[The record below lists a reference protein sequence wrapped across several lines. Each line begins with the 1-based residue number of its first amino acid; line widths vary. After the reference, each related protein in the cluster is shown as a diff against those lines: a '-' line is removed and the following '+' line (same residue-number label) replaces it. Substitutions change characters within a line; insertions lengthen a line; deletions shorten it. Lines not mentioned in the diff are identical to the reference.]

1 MSYIQINNLIKQFGG
16 KEVLK
21 SLDVSIEKG
30 SLTTLLGP
38 SGCGKSTLLRSI
50 AGLHSVDQ
58 GEIIIDGKRVD
69 TLSPKE
75 RKIGMVFQNYALF
88 PNMTVEE
95 NIRFGLDMK
104 KVSKSDSKTKVA
116 QMIELVGLNGK
127 EKAYPRELSGG
138 QQQRVALARALVTEP
153 KVLLLDEP
161 LSALDA
167 QIRKHLQS
175 LLKRLQLE
183 LGITMVL
190 VTHDQ
195 EEAMALSDYVYI
207 LNDGNIAQSGTPN
220 EIYKHPKSEFIA
232 KFIGSYN
239 VLNSSTYERVF
250 NTPLTDAR
258 FVAIRP
264 ETISPE
270 EIIGAKV
277 LEGEVLNTSMLGSI
291 VRYDVQI
298 GEEMIHVDRLNR
310 TYQQINDNKIK
321 LYVKEEDM
329 IKIV

>member
-1 MSYIQINNLIKQFGG
+1 MSYIQIKQLVKKFNG
-16 KEVLK
+16 KAVLK
-21 SLDVSIEKG
+21 SLDLNIERG

-50 AGLHSVDQ
+50 AGLHSIDS
-58 GEIIIDGKRVD
+58 GEIVLDDKRID

-75 RKIGMVFQNYALF
+75 REIGMVFQNYALF

-95 NIRFGLDMK
+95 NVRFGLDMK
-104 KVSKSDSKTKVA
+104 KVNKSESRTKV
-116 QMIELVGLNGK
+116 QEMIALVGLEGK
-127 EKAYPRELSGG
+127 EKSFPRELSGG

-183 LGITMVL
+183 LGITMIL

-207 LNDGNIAQSGTPN
+207 LNDGEIAQEGAPN
-220 EIYKHPKSEFIA
+220 DIYKHPKSEFIA
-232 KFIGSYN
+232 KFIGNYN
-239 VLNSSTYERVF
+239 VLNKATYEKVF
-250 NTPLTDAR
+250 NAPLVDAQY
-258 FVAIRP
+258 VAIRP
-264 ETISPE
+264 EIISPE
-270 EIIGAKV
+270 PIEGARAIV
-277 LEGEVLNTSMLGSI
+277 GEVMHTAMLGSI
-291 VRYDVQI
+291 IRYDVKI
-298 GEEMIHVDRLNR
+298 GDEMIYVDRLNR
-310 TYQQINDNKIK
+310 TYQQITDNKIQ

-329 IKIV
+329 IKII

>member
-50 AGLHSVDQ
+50 AGLHSIDQ

-104 KVSKSDSKTKVA
+104 KISKTDSKTKVT
-116 QMIELVGLNGK
+116 QMIELVGLTGK

-207 LNDGNIAQSGTPN
+207 LNDGIIAQSGTPN

-239 VLNSSTYERVF
+239 VLNASTYERVF

-270 EIIGAKV
+270 AITGAKV